1 MRGYSTDG
9 RLKFEKKFNIPYTTI
24 KASGGNILLYNGSQI
39 SVMNSRG
46 VEKYSGTV
54 DGTIS
59 NFINTGWNRYQLVL
73 VFGVDVINLR

>member
-24 KASGGNILLYNGSQI
+24 KASGGNILLYNSSQI

-46 VEKYSGTV
+46 VEKYSVTV

-59 NFINTGWNRYQLVL
+59 NFIKTGWNRYLLVL
-73 VFGVDVINLR
+73 DNGVDVIKLS